1 MWGRVSERLNGGVLI
16 AALGGVLLLV
26 SLFLDWFEPDVSAWD
41 TFELADLV
49 LAAAGVAAIA
59 GLFRPLV
66 EHRITP
72 DPVRSRGLFFLGLGA
87 LIIIVA
93 GLIQPPPAATGRSP
107 EVGAWLGLVGA
118 IVVTAG
124 ALLASSRVSITISVA
139 GRGEDDEVVPPPA
152 GTDAAPPD
160 SETGTLPTEPR

>member
-1 MWGRVSERLNGGVLI
+1 MGRVSERINGGVLI
-16 AALGGVLLLV
+16 AAFGGALLLV

-72 DPVRSRGLFFLGLGA
+72 DPARSRGLLYLGIGA

-93 GLIQPPPAATGRSP
+93 GLIQPPPAATGRSL

-118 IVVTAG
+118 VVVTAG
-124 ALLASSRVSITISVA
+124 ALLASSRVSITIAVA
-139 GRGEDDEVVPPPA
+139 GRDDDEVVPPPP
-152 GTDAAPPD
+152 GTDPAPPE
-160 SETGTLPTEPR
+160 SETGTLPTELR